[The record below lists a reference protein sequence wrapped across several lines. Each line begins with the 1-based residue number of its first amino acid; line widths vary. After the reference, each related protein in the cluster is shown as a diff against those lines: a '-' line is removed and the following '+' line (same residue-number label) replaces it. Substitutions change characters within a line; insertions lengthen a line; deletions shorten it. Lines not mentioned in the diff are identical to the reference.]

1 MAFFKDKPSLIAA
14 ALVPDKTYQPPLP
27 PDNKP
32 LGRMARTYNRLGGLI
47 DLLANQNGLDPVA
60 VLAVWYVESG
70 GRTFT
75 PGKPVI
81 RFENHKFFQFWGHD
95 HAGDFD
101 KHFQFGGRGGIPGKS
116 HKNHKFR
123 AGTSGAFAVFHG
135 DQTKEYEVLDF
146 ASGLAAREEAC
157 LSISVGGP
165 QIMGFNHDVC
175 GYPSA
180 TAMFDAFAA
189 DERFHVLGFFDFVQS
204 KGLMGDIK
212 NQDWVA
218 FGAHYN
224 GDGPTYGPLLK
235 DAFSNKA
242 KLNALPKA

>member
-14 ALVPDKTYQPPLP
+14 PLVPGKTFQPPLP
-27 PDNKP
+27 PAGSV
-32 LGRMARTYNRLGGLI
+32 LGRLARTYNRLGGLI
-47 DLLANQNGLDPVA
+47 DLLASQNGLDSVA

-70 GRTFT
+70 GRSFT
-75 PGKPVI
+75 PGKPII

-95 HAGDFD
+95 HSASFD
-101 KHFQFGGRGGIPGKS
+101 QHFQFGGHAGIPGGS
-116 HKNHKFR
+116 SKNHKCR
-123 AGTSGAFAVFHG
+123 KAAAGPFATFHG
-135 DQTKEYEVLDF
+135 NQDKEYDVLDF
-146 ASGLAAREEAC
+146 ASTLASKEEAR
-157 LSISVGGP
+157 LSMSMGGP
-165 QIMGFNHDVC
+165 QIMGFNHDAC

-180 TAMFDAFAA
+180 SAMFDAFEQ

-204 KGLMGDIK
+204 KHLMNDIANK
-212 NQDWVA
+212 QWVL

-235 DAFSNKA
+235 DAFSNKT